1 MKNQD
6 FESRMR
12 GGEFFHSLRV
22 PEENW
27 TVLRL
32 DGRGFS
38 KFTAE
43 RFEKPFD
50 SKFHELMLLAA
61 EALLEEFNAVMA
73 YTESDEISVLLPF
86 QWDFFDRE
94 VEKVLS
100 ISASVASSVFSVA
113 LGEPAQFDS
122 RIWIAGLE
130 ETVVDYFCWRQN
142 DATRCALNG
151 WAYWTLREDGLSAQ
165 EATVQ
170 LTGRNSS
177 EKQELLFQKGINFND
192 LPGWQKR
199 GSLISWGVTEKVGFN
214 PMTSQEVVVE
224 RRALKRHEDL
234 PHGDEYRNFLRERL
248 R

>member
-6 FESRMR
+6 LDSRMR
-12 GGEFFHSLRV
+12 GGEYFHSLRV

-27 TVLRL
+27 TILRL

-50 SKFHELMLLAA
+50 PRFHELMLLTT
-61 EALLEEFNAVMA
+61 EALVEEFNAVFA

-86 QWDFFDRE
+86 GWDFFDRE

-100 ISASVASSVFSVA
+100 ISASVASSVFSIA
-113 LGEPAQFDS
+113 LGEAVQFDS
-122 RIWIAGLE
+122 RIWIGGLRDS
-130 ETVVDYFCWRQN
+130 VIDYFCWRQS

-151 WAYWTLREDGLSAQ
+151 WTYWHLREEGMSAR
-165 EATVQ
+165 EATEH
-170 LTGRNSS
+170 LMGRNSS
-177 EKQELLFQKGINFND
+177 EKQEILFQRGINFND

-199 GSLISWGVTEKVGFN
+199 GSLVVWGVVEKVGFN
-214 PMTSQEVVVE
+214 PVTSEEVVVE
-224 RRALKRHEDL
+224 RRALKRLEEL
-234 PHGDEYRNFLRERL
+234 PYGDEYRDFLRGNF
-248 R
+248 